1 MYNDNWRQ
9 GMAIAHLTPGELKTL
24 NWILFVVDHLKN
36 SLHVKNVDLLQH
48 IVLTP
53 NQNAIALIPELC
65 LLSQS
70 IWSIYLNTVTVTA
83 GTFEP

>member
-1 MYNDNWRQ
+1 LVSIDLVLSEEKIFEKVYDVRRQ
-9 GMAIAHLTPGELKTL
+9 LTPSDGNSFGSGELKTL
-24 NWILFVVDHLKN
+24 NWILFVVDHLNN
-36 SLHVKNVDLLQH
+36 SVHVKNVDLLQN

-70 IWSIYLNTVTVTA
+70 I
-83 GTFEP
+83 